1 MINREYLQVLGMK
14 YGKQRIGLYRDDGLA
29 WFENVNGPSAE
40 KIRKDVIMIFKQE
53 FNLNINIDVTLKPFN
68 GKI

>member
-1 MINREYLQVLGMK
+1 MH
-14 YGKQRIGLYRDDGLA
+14 RDDGLA